1 MAQGEEEE
9 REDDDEDGEG
19 MRRWSVV
26 RRKRRMICRMID
38 TYAVQR
44 LMCWNGHGV
53 LECKALE
60 LHMRV
65 RQTKATVSHETLQ
78 WMIMGEFTAT
88 TAPLLPP
95 ASPAACCSKVA
106 I

>member
-38 TYAVQR
+38 TYALQR
-44 LMCWNGHGV
+44 LMCWNGPGV
-53 LECKALE
+53 LECEVLG
-60 LHMRV
+60 
-65 RQTKATVSHETLQ
+65 LQ
-78 WMIMGEFTAT
+78 M
-88 TAPLLPP
+88 
-95 ASPAACCSKVA
+95 
-106 I
+106 